1 LDINDKMSGNPWLR
15 LLSSPFAAAVI
26 LLGFW
31 IALVASLR
39 EKSFTQDEAVHATA
53 GYTRWRFDDYRINPE
68 NGNLPQR
75 WIALPLLAGNYAFPP
90 LDSAA
95 WRQTNSEAISE
106 QWFDR
111 LGNDTAGMLFRG
123 RTMAGLLAVAL
134 GGLVWGWSRR
144 IFGPAGG
151 LISLLLF
158 VLDPT
163 ILANGALMTSDTASA
178 LFFLAS
184 VFGLWTVLH
193 RVTPGRLLLSALA
206 MGALFVSKMS
216 AVLIVPIAAALCL
229 IRLFAGP
236 PVDWAIGP
244 PRSLRTRRSR
254 AAVFLAIAA
263 VHAAV
268 VIAVIWGFHGFRYQ
282 AFGPES
288 PAGSRFEEEWTE
300 LLGTP
305 GAANRPAAI
314 RVLEYVR
321 EHHLLPEAYVYG
333 QAHTWRFSRQRIAF
347 LNGQISLTGWWW
359 FFPYTFLVK
368 TPLSIFGV
376 ILLAAV
382 ALRRRPL
389 YETISLWLLFGVYWA
404 AAISTPLNIGHRHIL
419 PTYPPL
425 FILCGAAGG
434 WLTAAATAKGA
445 RRSRAPELI
454 LAGLMAALA
463 LETAFDFPN
472 YLSYVNVIAGGAAH
486 GYRHLVDSSLDWGQD
501 LPGLRRYLADHPEDQ
516 PAYFSYFGTASP
528 DSYQIPAHY
537 LHSVRGQD
545 VAPAI
550 QYLDLPADQARARF
564 ADLHRRHP
572 EYQAIGGSQKPDG
585 RVDILLLKSPAAL
598 RLNPGTY
605 FISATML
612 QPLMYEYRG
621 PLGPWNERYERMYQ
635 LLGSVV
641 KPLLSE
647 DPAVRNAAL
656 SQRPLKDWA
665 ITLEYFDQF
674 RFARL
679 TAYLRQKEPS
689 DNVNG
694 SILVYHLDAA
704 DIARA
709 VGGPPPELGEDLPV
723 LSGNFRPSPP
733 P

>member
-1 LDINDKMSGNPWLR
+1 MSGTPWLR
-15 LLSSPFAAAVI
+15 QLSSPFAAAVI

-31 IALVASLR
+31 IAMVASLR
-39 EKSFTQDEAVHATA
+39 EKSFTGDEAVHATA

-90 LDSAA
+90 LDTDV
-95 WRQTNSEAISE
+95 WRRSNAEEISE

-111 LGNDTAGMLFRG
+111 MGNDTAGMLFRG
-123 RTMAGLLAVAL
+123 RTMSGLLAVAL
-134 GGLVWGWSRR
+134 GGLVWWWSRR

-184 VFGLWTVLH
+184 LFGLWTVLH

-216 AVLIVPIAAALCL
+216 AVLIVPIAVVLCL

-236 PVDWAIGP
+236 PVDLQIGP

-254 AAVFLAIAA
+254 AAAFLAIAA

-282 AFGPES
+282 VFGAES
-288 PAGSRFEEEWTE
+288 PAGSRLEEEWTE

-305 GAANRPAAI
+305 RAAGQPATA
-314 RVLEYVR
+314 RVLEFVR

-333 QAHTWRFSRQRIAF
+333 QAHTWKFSRQRIAF
-347 LNGQISLTGWWW
+347 LNGQIGLTGWWW
-359 FFPYTFLVK
+359 FFPYTFLAK

-376 ILLAAV
+376 IVLAAA

-389 YETISLWLLFGVYWA
+389 YDTIPLWLLFGAYWA
-404 AAISTPLNIGHRHIL
+404 VAIATPLNIGHRHIL

-425 FILCGAAGG
+425 FILCGAAGC
-434 WLTAAATAKGA
+434 WLTAAAPAKVPG
-445 RRSRAPELI
+445 RSRAPRLI

-463 LETAFDFPN
+463 VETALDFPN
-472 YLSYVNVIAGGAAH
+472 YLSYVNVIAGGAAR

-501 LPGLRRYLADHPEDQ
+501 LPGLKQYLEDHPEDQ

-537 LHSVRGQD
+537 LRSVRGQD

-550 QYLDLPADQARARF
+550 QYLDLPADQARPRF
-564 ADLHRRHP
+564 ADLQRRHP
-572 EYQAIGGSQKPDG
+572 EYQVVGGSQKPDG
-585 RVDILLLKSPAAL
+585 WVDVLLLQSPASL
-598 RLNPGTY
+598 RLSPGTY

-621 PLGPWNERYERMYQ
+621 ALGPWNERYERMYQ
-635 LLGSVV
+635 LLYSVV
-641 KPLLSE
+641 KPLLS
-647 DPAVRNAAL
+647 DDLAVRNAAL
-656 SQRPLKDWA
+656 PQRTPNEWA
-665 ITLEYFDQF
+665 ITLDYFEQF

-679 TAYLRQKEPS
+679 TAFLRQKEPS
-689 DNVNG
+689 DNING

-704 DIARA
+704 DIAR
-709 VGGPPPELGEDLPV
+709 VVDGPPPELGEDLPV
-723 LSGNFRPSPP
+723 LSGNFQPP
-733 P
+733 PAP